1 MYWLRL
7 RSWSP
12 YVVGSLIGVLSWF
25 TFATADKALG
35 VSTTFV
41 RAAGLAEQAIAPAHV
56 QANAYFMSKGV
67 KVDWQMM
74 LVIGII
80 AGTFLSAW
88 FSKGLRIERVPDLWR
103 ARFGNSVALRYAMA
117 FVGGLILIFGAR
129 LAGGCTS
136 GHGISGALQLALSGW
151 TFFMAVFAAGIA
163 TAFALYGKVR
173 SNV

>member
-1 MYWLRL
+1 MRWFRL
-7 RSWSP
+7 PAWSP
-12 YVVGSLIGVLSWF
+12 YVVGALIGVLSWF
-25 TFATADKALG
+25 TFVSANKAIG

-41 RAAGLAEQAIAPAHV
+41 RAAGFVEQAVAPEHV

-74 LVIGII
+74 LVVGIVL
-80 AGTFLSAW
+80 GTFASAW
-88 FSKGLRIERVPDLWR
+88 LSKSLRVERVPELWK
-103 ARFGNSVALRYAMA
+103 ARFGDSIPLRYAMA
-117 FVGGLILIFGAR
+117 FLGGIVLIFGAR

-151 TFFMAVFAAGIA
+151 TFFIAVFAAGIA
-163 TAFALYGKVR
+163 TAFALYGKAR

>member
-1 MYWLRL
+1 
-7 RSWSP
+7 
-12 YVVGSLIGVLSWF
+12 VGALIGVLSWF

-41 RAAGLAEQAIAPAHV
+41 RAAGLVERAVAPAHV
-56 QANAYFMSKGV
+56 QANAYFASKGV

-74 LVIGII
+74 LVVGIV
-80 AGTFLSAW
+80 AGAFLSAW
-88 FSKGLRIERVPDLWR
+88 LSGGLRVERVPELWK
-103 ARFGNSVALRYAMA
+103 ARFGGGVALRYTMA
-117 FVGGLILIFGAR
+117 FLGGLVLIFGAR

-151 TFFMAVFAAGIA
+151 TFFIAVFAAGIA

-173 SNV
+173 NHV

>member
-1 MYWLRL
+1 MYFLRL

-12 YVVGSLIGVLSWF
+12 YVVGALIGVLSWF

-41 RAAGLAEQAIAPAHV
+41 RAAGLAEQAIVPAHV
-56 QANAYFMSKGV
+56 QANAYFVSKGV

-74 LVIGII
+74 LVIGMV

-88 FSKGLRIERVPDLWR
+88 LSQGLKIERVPDLWK
-103 ARFGNSVALRYAMA
+103 ARFGDSVVLRYAMA
-117 FVGGLILIFGAR
+117 FVGGLILVFGAR

-163 TAFALYGKVR
+163 TAFTLYGKVR

>member
-12 YVVGSLIGVLSWF
+12 YVVGALIGVLSWF

-41 RAAGLAEQAIAPAHV
+41 RAAGLAEQAIVPTHV
-56 QANAYFMSKGV
+56 QENAYFMSKGV

-74 LVIGII
+74 LVIGIV

-88 FSKGLRIERVPDLWR
+88 LSKGLRIERVPELWK
-103 ARFGNSVALRYAMA
+103 ARFGESVWLRYAMA
-117 FVGGLILIFGAR
+117 FLGGVILIFGAR

-173 SNV
+173 GNV

>member
-12 YVVGSLIGVLSWF
+12 YVVGTLIGLLSWF

-41 RAAGLAEQAIAPAHV
+41 RAAGLVEQAVAPAHV
-56 QANAYFMSKGV
+56 QGNAYFMSKGV
-67 KVDWQMM
+67 KIDWQMM
-74 LVIGII
+74 LVVGIVL
-80 AGTFLSAW
+80 GTFLSARL
-88 FSKGLRIERVPDLWR
+88 SKGLRIERVPELWK
-103 ARFGNSVALRYAMA
+103 ARFGDNVVLRYAAA
-117 FVGGLILIFGAR
+117 FLGGVILIFGAR

-136 GHGISGALQLALSGW
+136 GHGISGALQLAVSGW

-163 TAFALYGKVR
+163 TAFTLYGKAR

>member
-12 YVVGSLIGVLSWF
+12 YVVGALIGVLSWF

-41 RAAGLAEQAIAPAHV
+41 RMAGLAEQAIAPAHV

-74 LVIGII
+74 LVIGIV

-88 FSKGLRIERVPDLWR
+88 LSKGLHVERVPELWK
-103 ARFGNSVALRYAMA
+103 ARFGNSVVLRYAMA
-117 FVGGLILIFGAR
+117 FLGGLILIFGAR

>member
-1 MYWLRL
+1 
-7 RSWSP
+7 
-12 YVVGSLIGVLSWF
+12 VGTLIGVLSWF
-25 TFATADKALG
+25 TFATVDKALG

-41 RAAGLAEQAIAPAHV
+41 RAAGFAEQAVAPAHV

-74 LVIGII
+74 LVVGIVL
-80 AGTFLSAW
+80 GTFISAW
-88 FSKGLRIERVPDLWR
+88 LSRGFRVERLPELWK
-103 ARFGNSVALRYAMA
+103 ARFGNSVAFRYAMA
-117 FVGGLILIFGAR
+117 FLGGLILIFGAR

-163 TAFALYGKVR
+163 TAFALYGRVR
-173 SNV
+173 TNV